1 MHARALMSRDDMNAL
16 LTAAVDVATDRLTE
30 EAEFAPFALAMQADD
45 GEILHLEPD
54 EEGEA
59 LDDAEQVRALLIG
72 GLRKGAAE
80 HRYRA
85 VAIVS
90 DVTLE
95 DELGEAVTAAIHV
108 AIEHRDDDPVTCMV
122 PYDLGDETV
131 ELGELV
137 AEPGERQVFKE
148 MVEN

>member
-1 MHARALMSRDDMNAL
+1 MSRDDMNAL

-30 EAEFAPFALAMQADD
+30 DAEFAPFGLAMQEAD

-59 LDDAEQVRALLIG
+59 VDDAEHVRALLIA
-72 GLRKGAAE
+72 GLREGAVE
-80 HRYRA
+80 QRYRA

-95 DELGEAVTAAIHV
+95 DEQGEAVTSAIHV
-108 AIEHRDDDPVTCMV
+108 AIEHTDDEPVTCIV
-122 PYDLGDETV
+122 PYELGETSV
-131 ELGELV
+131 ELGELA
-137 AEPGERQVFKE
+137 AEPGERHVFKE